1 MAGPAY
7 QWGHWRFEPS
17 ESRLLRDGVAI
28 ALPAKTLH
36 LLATLLN
43 RAPRLLTKE
52 EILEA
57 VWADAV
63 VEEGNIAFHVAA
75 LRKVLDE
82 DDGPSAIET
91 VRGKG
96 YRFVRE
102 FVILRLPPT
111 EDLRREAVERGMAES
126 IAAEAAASPA
136 EPARASQPA
145 PAAST
150 APPSLPAAAPSPF
163 NRRSLIAGVAI
174 IAIAGIAGFMWM
186 QSRPQPWRIAIQQ
199 FEILN
204 PPAGQEHFAEGLRT
218 YLKTKLELAGV
229 TTADPDVATARLS
242 GQLHP
247 QDGGFVVT
255 LQLTRIADGG
265 RIWDWSFDVRRDI
278 DMPKDGQD
286 DERSRLQNAIAVR
299 AAEGLSRYLSLG
311 GADPVTR

>member
-17 ESRLLRDGVAI
+17 ESRLLRDSVAV
-28 ALPAKTLH
+28 ALPAKTLD

-43 RAPRLLTKE
+43 RAPRLITKE

-75 LRKVLDE
+75 LRKILDE

-126 IAAEAAASPA
+126 IAASAIAAPA
-136 EPARASQPA
+136 EPAPPSAPAYAPPA
-145 PAAST
+145 PSTPAAV
-150 APPSLPAAAPSPF
+150 PPSLT
-163 NRRSLIAGVAI
+163 RRSLIAASAI
-174 IAIAGIAGFMWM
+174 IVVAGIAGVVWM
-186 QSRPQPWRIAIQQ
+186 QSRPRLLTIAIQQ
-199 FEILN
+199 FEITN
-204 PPAGQEHFAEGLRT
+204 PPAGQENFPEGLRA
-218 YLKTKLELAGV
+218 YLRSKLELAGV
-229 TTADPDVATARLS
+229 TIAEPDVATARLS

-247 QDGGFVVT
+247 KDGGFVVAI
-255 LQLTRIADGG
+255 QLTRLADGA
-265 RIWDWSFDVRRDI
+265 RIWDWSFDVPRDI
-278 DMPKDGQD
+278 EKPAEGLD
-286 DERSRLQNAIAVR
+286 DARSRLQGVIATR